1 MLIELALAVTIVK
14 TYNYFKSGHAK
25 LKNSFKD
32 IMLGVGLKN
41 KQGETFYIKKIIDTS
56 YGYKVIIN
64 IPKGLSTQH
73 LEDKINILQD
83 NLNSLIE
90 INKNPFKENITMYLV
105 NKDIFK
111 FKFKPVQQLSNQLY
125 IGRDIKQQSYFI
137 DLNKHPMVLICGVTG
152 QGKTMLLSSI
162 ITNLIYN
169 CSKEIELWF
178 TQLIKGEL
186 HSFDNCNPV
195 MMSAYE
201 ENDVYVVISKLRN
214 RLDKRTELFK
224 KYGIRNIT
232 QWNNHFESRKMK
244 RIILICE
251 EMSELMECPDLWNMI
266 WGIVKAGRAVGIHL
280 IGAMQR
286 ITATNIDTNVRS
298 QMAKIT
304 FKQNNEADS
313 RLTLGTKSA
322 MELDPGECIVAI
334 DGEHKIKVPWID
346 DDFTLLNKYVPEIRV
361 PGDEIQEEVTNI
373 RKNNYE
379 EIQIIETPPIIEI
392 DEDNIK
398 PVEKEK
404 KRKGVVSL
412 EEIKDVNRKR

>member
-73 LEDKINILQD
+73 LEDKLNILQD
-83 NLNSLIE
+83 NLNSFIE

-105 NKDIFK
+105 NKDVFTYK
-111 FKFKPVQQLSNQLY
+111 FQPVLQKTNEVY

-137 DLNKHPMVLICGVTG
+137 DLNKHPMLLICGVTG

-169 CSKEIELWF
+169 CSKDIELWF

-186 HSFDNCNPV
+186 HSFDNCEPV
-195 MMSAYE
+195 KFTAYNTE
-201 ENDVYVVISKLRN
+201 TLYLAVSKLREK
-214 RLDKRTELFK
+214 LDTRTEFFK
-224 KYGIRNIT
+224 QHGIRNIT
-232 QWNNHFESRKMK
+232 QWNKHFPKRKMK

-251 EMSELMECPDLWNMI
+251 EASELMECEDI
-266 WGIVKAGRAVGIHL
+266 WQKIWSLVKAGRSVGIHM
-280 IGAMQR
+280 IACIQR
-286 ITATNIDTNVRS
+286 ITATNINTNVRS
-298 QMAKIT
+298 QMARIT
-304 FKQNNEADS
+304 FHQNNEADS
-313 RLTLGTKSA
+313 RLTLGSKSA
-322 MELDPGECIVAI
+322 MYLQQGECIVAI
-334 DGEHKIKVPWID
+334 DGEQKIKIPWID
-346 DDFTLLNKYVPEIRV
+346 DDFTILNKYVSDIRTPSKEV
-361 PGDEIQEEVTNI
+361 QQEVINI
-373 RKNNYE
+373 KKEGE
-379 EIQIIETPPIIEI
+379 EIKLIETPEIIEV
-392 DEDNIK
+392 NIN
-398 PVEKEK
+398 PVEKRN
-404 KRKGVVSL
+404 KRKGIVSL
-412 EEIKDVNRKR
+412 EEIKNANRKG